1 MDRFPKTNSYLCYKW
16 LLFSICLVLISMDIV
31 MISFSKQIAK
41 NYDDDSSV
49 IIISLLN
56 S

>member
-1 MDRFPKTNSYLCYKW
+1 MDRFPKTNCYLCYKW
-16 LLFSICLVLISMDIV
+16 LLFSICLVLISMDTV
-31 MISFSKQIAK
+31 MISFSKQIAER
-41 NYDDDSSV
+41 YEDLTV